1 MTNELKDIS
10 TLLFETYGADVSRYD
25 DAFLEMSVAKRQS
38 AIGCHSLKNYHN
50 HLKSTKSEVAL
61 FVDSLNISFSEF
73 FRNPLTYAYI
83 EQMVLPLLIEKKKQE
98 NNKEI
103 RIWSA
108 ACASGQEAYS
118 VAMLWDETS
127 LATKSAIACRI
138 FATDSNAEEI
148 TTAQKGIYQMATL
161 QKTTLHRV
169 QTYFNQRND
178 TFSLVPEL
186 KQQVDF
192 STFNLLDEQLVS
204 PQASIYGDF
213 DVILCCNLLFYYKPE
228 FRHQILEKISR
239 NLATDGFLIT
249 GETER
254 EIVKENNY
262 REVFVNSAIFQAT
275 GNIKG

>member
-1 MTNELKDIS
+1 MKDELIDIS
-10 TLLFETYGADVSRYD
+10 NLLFETYGADVSRYD

-38 AIGCHSLKNYHN
+38 ATGCYSLRNYHN
-50 HLKSTKSEVAL
+50 HLKRTKSEVAL

-118 VAMLWDETS
+118 IAMLWDEVS
-127 LATKSAIACRI
+127 LAAKSTISCRI

-148 TTAQKGIYQMATL
+148 TAAQKGIYQMATL

-169 QTYFNQRND
+169 QKYFNRQND
-178 TFSLVPEL
+178 TFTIVPGL

-192 STFNLLDEQLVS
+192 SMFNLLDEQLIS
-204 PQASIYGDF
+204 PQASIYGNF
-213 DVILCCNLLFYYKPE
+213 DMIFCCNLLFYYKPE
-228 FRHQILEKISR
+228 FRHQILDKITR
-239 NLATDGFLIT
+239 NLASDGFIIT

-262 REVFVNSAIFQAT
+262 REVFVNSAIF
-275 GNIKG
+275 KGITRQ